1 MLKCRCRA
9 NFGGGASSL
18 SSPSTINADK
28 NKTDFSGLD
37 RFFRISNGLTSSQDR
52 LSSPLEGE
60 EEFLNERE
68 RVVEIQVR
76 GKNLTSTNV
85 QNDGLKQLFQKAG
98 FTLAEVL
105 ITLGIIG
112 VVAALTIPSII
123 ENVEKQVTIVKLKKV
138 YTTLAQAVKLSEAEN
153 GPSESWDFTKPD
165 YTFFNKY
172 LRKYMPA
179 IVNIR
184 YGTIS
189 DEIKYLRT
197 DGVIETQ
204 FMPLYSNAMIVSLRD
219 GTLLY
224 LFTEPKE
231 SWPLSDY
238 TANSIFLD
246 LNGLKKPNK
255 IGRDF
260 FGFIISKYGVG
271 AYGQFNTGDYK
282 MSSFTREGARRG
294 SYACTTNGRGMYCG
308 ALIMIDGWTI
318 ADDYPW

>member
-1 MLKCRCRA
+1 M
-9 NFGGGASSL
+9 
-18 SSPSTINADK
+18 
-28 NKTDFSGLD
+28 
-37 RFFRISNGLTSSQDR
+37 TSA
-52 LSSPLEGE
+52 EGE

-76 GKNLTSTNV
+76 GKNLNITNA
-85 QNDGLKQLFQKAG
+85 QNDGQKRLSQKLA

-197 DGVIETQ
+197 DGAIETQ
-204 FMPLYSNAMIVSLRD
+204 FRPLYNNAMIVSLRD

-224 LFTEPKE
+224 LTTEPKE

-260 FGFIISKYGVG
+260 FGFFISKYGVG

-282 MSSFTREGARRG
+282 MSSFTREAARRG